1 MFPAIQR
8 VVQPDRDTQLQDK
21 SFMKY
26 RAKSLAVLFL
36 SFVFAAT
43 LEAQQANPASATV
56 SNTQTATVSNLPATV
71 ARVALETSLTS
82 KSAHEGTEV
91 KAIFR
96 RPITLPSGEPL
107 PKGTVL
113 LGRVVQV
120 SSHSKARP
128 NRVMLLLF
136 NEAQRKDGVSIPLS
150 TKIQSLSD
158 VDSTDDDSTASSAV
172 KPNETAASGNAQQQ
186 SSPIKLNPSGLD
198 GVFLQSTPAGSG
210 IVFSA
215 GTDVYLDSGT
225 HITLLL
231 ARSPASARDNQPASK

>member
-1 MFPAIQR
+1 MFPAIESGKARLRHTALGQG
-8 VVQPDRDTQLQDK
+8 
-21 SFMKY
+21 FMKY
-26 RAKSLAVLFL
+26 QARSLAVLFL

-43 LEAQQANPASATV
+43 VEAQQVNPANAPGG
-56 SNTQTATVSNLPATV
+56 NAQTATVSNLPTTV

-91 KAIFR
+91 KAVFR
-96 RPITLPSGEPL
+96 RPITLPDGESL

-113 LGRVVQV
+113 LGHVVQV
-120 SSHSKARP
+120 SPHTKIRP
-128 NRVMLLLF
+128 NGVMLLLF
-136 NEAQRKDGVSIPLS
+136 NEAQRKDGASIPLS

-158 VDSTDDDSTASSAV
+158 ADSTDDDDSAASSAA
-172 KPNETAASGNAQQQ
+172 KPNGTAASGNTQQPN
-186 SSPIKLNPSGLD
+186 SAIKINPSGLD

-231 ARSPASARDNQPASK
+231 ARIPASAKDNQAVNK